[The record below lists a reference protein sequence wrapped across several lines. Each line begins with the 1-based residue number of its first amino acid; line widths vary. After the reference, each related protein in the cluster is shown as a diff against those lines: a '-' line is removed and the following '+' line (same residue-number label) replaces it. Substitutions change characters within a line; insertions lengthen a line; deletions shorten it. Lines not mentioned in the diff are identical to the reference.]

1 MAQHLGFKPDEAV
14 FMNSL
19 AVNPEGKGWRLASV
33 DGLEGVHSGSVV
45 GMSGPG
51 STALHFPLSK
61 SHREYCEKYL
71 EDGGD
76 LKQVA
81 RNGEGKYYP
90 DASITRRL
98 LEKTNS
104 ASTRKLL
111 EGKVIANSYVT
122 EEEEELAKK
131 VGGRTLMSSDKFLQ
145 FVGKDYIHKV
155 ADDIGIEAPPGIVI
169 DKPAPSS
176 SIINS
181 FRQKLQKKGM
191 DPDHT
196 KVWIKPSSLCSGQ
209 GVISLPRGDTESL
222 REGLLELAKVFHG
235 VGFYEEEVKESEL
248 SRDDPFKGI
257 TKFMPILLEA
267 DVGRLPWVSRKVDDV
282 AVNAVL
288 GQDGVVH
295 IETTPF
301 VAVDGE
307 YTGSRLANP
316 QDEPLVFAAE
326 VSTDKLM
333 HRMWE
338 EGYRGYLGVDA
349 MVVEKKNGELMAYL
363 NDLNTRLCGA
373 TPLIGMAHKVEAN
386 VGYRPSVFSQTF
398 TIRAPENM
406 TDPFE
411 VIKANVG
418 DHLYRAS
425 ETEYTGI
432 VPTVVD
438 AYPESGYISFRA
450 IVIGRDDLHLGFLR
464 KALESMDK
472 YEGLTAVRNTSKDIG
487 LEIGFFI
494 LIENVTQNSNLTE
507 FSTLQVARALTRG
520 FASGLAAILPPE
532 VVLLICMVSYH
543 DSLEV
548 DLQDD

>member
-1 MAQHLGFKPDEAV
+1 MPEYSFKWSRGKLTEGFSSLAQHLGLKPDEAV
-14 FMNSL
+14 FMHSC
-19 AVNPEGKGWRLASV
+19 AINPEGKGWRLTSV
-33 DGLEGVHSGSVV
+33 DGLEGVLSSFVV
-45 GMSGPG
+45 ILSGPG
-51 STALHFPLSK
+51 ATVLHFPLSK
-61 SHREYCEKYL
+61 SHREYCEKYF
-71 EDGGD
+71 EDGGN

-81 RNGEGKYYP
+81 RNGESKYYP
-90 DASITRRL
+90 DASITRCL
-98 LEKTNS
+98 LDKTNS
-104 ASTRKLL
+104 ASTRKWL

-145 FVGKDYIHKV
+145 FVGKDYIHRV

-176 SIINS
+176 SIVDS
-181 FRQKLQKKGM
+181 FRQKLQKKGI
-191 DPDHT
+191 DPDHI
-196 KVWIKPSSLCSGQ
+196 KVWIKPSSFCSGH
-209 GVISLPRGDTESL
+209 GIKSLPRGDTESL
-222 REGLLELAKVFHG
+222 REGLLELAKVFHR
-235 VGFYEEEVKESEL
+235 VGFYPEEVKESEL

-267 DVGRLPWVSRKVDDV
+267 DVGQLPWVRRKVDDV

-288 GQDGVVH
+288 GQNGVVL

-301 VAVDGE
+301 VVVDGE
-307 YTGSRLANP
+307 YTGSRLATP
-316 QDEPLVFAAE
+316 QDEPVVFPAE

-338 EGYRGYLGVDA
+338 EGYRGYLGVDV

-373 TPLIGMAHKVEAN
+373 TPVIAMAHKFEAK
-386 VGYRPSVFSQTF
+386 VGYRPSVFSQSF

-432 VPTVVD
+432 VPFVVD
-438 AYPESGYISFRA
+438 ANPESGYISFWA
-450 IVIGRDDLHLGFLR
+450 VVIGVTDAIEELKGLELEVFLFLWSAEVAGGLGF
-464 KALESMDK
+464 
-472 YEGLTAVRNTSKDIG
+472 
-487 LEIGFFI
+487 
-494 LIENVTQNSNLTE
+494 
-507 FSTLQVARALTRG
+507 
-520 FASGLAAILPPE
+520 
-532 VVLLICMVSYH
+532 
-543 DSLEV
+543 SLH
-548 DLQDD
+548 